1 MSTALSPIKVDKK
14 ADELI
19 SHAAHFMNRSKKDI
33 VDAAVREYVE
43 AHKAEIQ
50 QGVLEALKLL
60 DGSTESSVKLLTGMS
75 SEELSQLGGFE
86 K

>member
-14 ADELI
+14 SDELI

-43 AHKAEIQ
+43 SHKAEIQ